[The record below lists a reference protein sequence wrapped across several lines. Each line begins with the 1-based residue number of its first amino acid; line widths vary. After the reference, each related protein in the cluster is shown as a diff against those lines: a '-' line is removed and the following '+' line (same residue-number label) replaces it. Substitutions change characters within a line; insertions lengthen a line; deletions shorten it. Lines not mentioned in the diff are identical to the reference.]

1 MASTGQTCIQ
11 RLQPVQ
17 ASGSTNVAF
26 LRTRAVKRPSVP
38 RSIDIVV
45 LWLAGALQLVV
56 LVVWA
61 LIPRLPRWVIAG
73 WGLILAATGIG
84 LIIAAPV
91 PAGAT
96 AMPWALVGLLVAGI
110 ATILLSAIHGES
122 TSSLLA

>member
-1 MASTGQTCIQ
+1 MIRDRFALALMGVTVGLLTT
-11 RLQPVQ
+11 L
-17 ASGSTNVAF
+17 AALAN
-26 LRTRAVKRPSVP
+26 LDDVP

-56 LVVWA
+56 LVAWA
-61 LIPRLPRWVIAG
+61 LIPRLPRWIIAG

-96 AMPWALVGLLVAGI
+96 AVPWALVGLLVAGI
-110 ATILLSAIHGES
+110 ATIVLSAIHAES
-122 TSSLLA
+122 SSSLLA